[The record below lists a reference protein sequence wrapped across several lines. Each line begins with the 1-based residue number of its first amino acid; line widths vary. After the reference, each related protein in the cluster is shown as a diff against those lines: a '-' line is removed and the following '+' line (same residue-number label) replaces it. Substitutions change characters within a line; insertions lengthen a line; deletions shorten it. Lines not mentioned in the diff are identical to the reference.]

1 MLHRADWAQFRPV
14 CARSHRIPRARREC
28 CTLQA
33 PSCKQWNNDVT
44 LRRWAEPVGWESE
57 PFRNSP
63 GREHHWTKCGLEFN
77 SFLLNGSVSRERC
90 WTQRC
95 LGIICGENAYASS
108 GAAVERKTQ
117 PWLKHAQRPR
127 LRSLGRRDVDVPLL
141 GFLFLT
147 FSCTRLHLT
156 EPWRVTK
163 ESAFLEPAGFRK
175 HKAPWPGRAEV
186 SCTILTHLYF
196 MLSLASY
203 PCFHTRA
210 VTVKVEH
217 FWRSRRKRK
226 EKNNN
231 NEQGWGLFLFFYH
244 FIKAAGCS
252 GILPKLSRSSPVNHR
267 RVFRRR
273 SRASPGQPH
282 TNMRAGERRV
292 VRRCTAALIRLNLLP
307 AWLSFCLQSTACL
320 YNPFLK
326 TLTHS
331 GMRKN

>member
-1 MLHRADWAQFRPV
+1 MLHAASSQLQTVEQRRDTAAV
-14 CARSHRIPRARREC
+14 SGARGARG
-28 CTLQA
+28 
-33 PSCKQWNNDVT
+33 
-44 LRRWAEPVGWESE
+44 VGVEAV
-57 PFRNSP
+57 RNSP

-77 SFLLNGSVSRERC
+77 SFSLNGSVSRERC

-95 LGIICGENAYASS
+95 LGIICGANAYANC

-117 PWLKHAQRPR
+117 PWLKHARRPR

-156 EPWRVTK
+156 ELWHVTK
-163 ESAFLEPAGFRK
+163 ESAFLKPAGFRK

-186 SCTILTHLYF
+186 SCTILTHQYF

-217 FWRSRRKRK
+217 FCRRKKTITTNRV
-226 EKNNN
+226 EVC
-231 NEQGWGLFLFFYH
+231 FYH

-282 TNMRAGERRV
+282 TETWERGSVGSSAGV
-292 VRRCTAALIRLNLLP
+292 LLLSLDWTCSRLDFL
-307 AWLSFCLQSTACL
+307 WTCLQSTARL

-326 TLTHS
+326 TITHS